1 MFSSFSFR
9 SFVEQAFLCVWL
21 AMVMRR
27 SIGFGLVGDL
37 ETAVGAVVGA
47 AAALLH
53 LGRVLP
59 LGGMVQVEDWDH
71 VVLCRHTC

>member
-1 MFSSFSFR
+1 
-9 SFVEQAFLCVWL
+9 
-21 AMVMRR
+21 MVMRR
-27 SIGFGLVGDL
+27 GIGLGLVGDL

-53 LGRVLP
+53 LGRVLL

-71 VVLCRHTC
+71 VVLCRHTRVSFGSLSQVAREEGMLTKE